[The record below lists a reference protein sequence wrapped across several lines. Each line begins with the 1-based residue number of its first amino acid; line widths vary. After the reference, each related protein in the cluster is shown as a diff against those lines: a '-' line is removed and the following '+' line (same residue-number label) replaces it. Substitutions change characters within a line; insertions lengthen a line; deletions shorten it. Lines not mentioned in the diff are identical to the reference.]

1 MRVIAGQAKGRH
13 LHAPKGMSTRPTA
26 DRVKEAIFSVI
37 AAYLDQS
44 IVLDA
49 FAGTGALG
57 LEALSRGAK
66 EAILIER
73 NKKTFEV
80 LKANIDLTG
89 LEGAYVY
96 CADCLTL
103 LNHLPNTKHLQ
114 PFDLIF
120 LDPPYGKGWIKK
132 AVALILQKNILERE
146 GILIIE
152 TSQKD
157 KGQDIKD
164 LFGLGLLV
172 VKQSDYGDTAVLY
185 CKQPD
190 FADGPTNS
198 LLKDMR

>member
-26 DRVKEAIFSVI
+26 DRVKEAIFCVI
-37 AAYLDQS
+37 AAYLEQS

-66 EAILIER
+66 EAVLIEQ

-89 LEGAYVY
+89 LEGAYAY

-103 LNHLPNTKHLQ
+103 LNQFPNTKHPV

-132 AVALILQKNILERE
+132 AVTWILQKNILDRE

-157 KGQDIKD
+157 KRQDIED
-164 LFGLGLLV
+164 LLEFGLLV

-190 FADGPTNS
+190 FADSPTDS
-198 LLKDMR
+198 SLKDMR